1 MGKEGGHGWVR
12 VDKGW
17 YPCWITAKASSSHNT
32 HPSPRKGPPES
43 LTTNHT
49 HPTVSHQPR
58 PPTHHTDIPPPPPI
72 DQTNLFFFFF
82 FFFFFISPL
91 SRSHKNNTFLFH
103 ISPPNPNFL
112 HHFLQE
118 LFLSS
123 KYPSNGT
130 IFEALVPL
138 HPPNPHIVLKL

>member
-1 MGKEGGHGWVR
+1 MQRLHLPITHTLHQGK
-12 VDKGW
+12 D
-17 YPCWITAKASSSHNT
+17 PHN
-32 HPSPRKGPPES
+32 PSPQTTPTPQSVTNPGHLLITQTSHHPHQ
-43 LTTNHT
+43 LT
-49 HPTVSHQPR
+49 R
-58 PPTHHTDIPPPPPI
+58 
-72 DQTNLFFFFF
+72 QTSFF

-91 SRSHKNNTFLFH
+91 SRSRKNNTFLFH

-118 LFLSS
+118 FFLSS